1 MSSTYSQNY
10 FHVIFST
17 KGRKALL
24 KKAWREDV
32 FRYMAGIINN
42 LGATSMIVNGVDDHV
57 HILFRMKPHLN
68 QSEIVQK
75 VKANS
80 SRFINE
86 RKFLPTR
93 FEWQNGFG
101 TFTCSKS
108 HASMVYSYIEKQE
121 QHHSRES
128 FEQEY
133 IRFLDHYGVEYDLKY
148 VFG

>member
-1 MSSTYSQNY
+1 
-10 FHVIFST
+10 
-17 KGRKALL
+17 
-24 KKAWREDV
+24 
-32 FRYMAGIINN
+32 
-42 LGATSMIVNGVDDHV
+42 MIVNGVDDHV